1 MPDFCLDED
10 LLREMYAYCRQD
22 VEVERLGARASQP
35 LTEEEFAAF
44 IANEKINDAGLY
56 VDVKFADAAGNY
68 AEQEVAQISD
78 ELSRLTDGQVT
89 SPRQYQRLK
98 DLLLPYAEQDDR
110 IQDAMTVKTKD
121 RRTGEETSKTALD
134 RDARRKL
141 LELVEADPEI
151 LPEDVVAI
159 IHLIDEAGR
168 SSVHKFNA
176 MVARSGHAGRV
187 QGAYMF
193 SGAGQTGRFSSV
205 GLQVHN
211 FPRRCA
217 KDPEQV
223 RDDVIKGRGLDDV
236 MDTLASML
244 RPSIM
249 APEGHQ
255 FVCGDW
261 SAIEAR
267 ILPWLTDTPG
277 GREVLDVFAGNDADP
292 DAPDIYMV
300 EYAKAYNKRPEDVSK
315 DERAIGKVLV
325 LALGYQGGY
334 RALQAMAR
342 SYQVSM
348 PDEEADV
355 LKDLW
360 RANNPWAVDFWSD
373 LQHQAIQA
381 VQHPGI
387 QYDVGR
393 LTYYRPDDAAS
404 TPLYCFLPSGRPLAY
419 PFPRVDVDE
428 DHPRQPLVLSAIKAT
443 WKPKRGESEWPRVN
457 LYGGLL
463 AENATQGV
471 GACVLRAAMVD
482 LVERDWPVVGHTH
495 DELLLEVP
503 DDEVDEATEEL
514 RLAMTDLPAWTE
526 GLPMAAEIW
535 SGRRY
540 RK

>member
-1 MPDFCLDED
+1 MPDFCMDED
-10 LLREMYAYCRQD
+10 LLREMYAYCRRD
-22 VEVERLGARASQP
+22 VEVERLAAKASQP
-35 LTEEEFAAF
+35 LTDAEFASFVA
-44 IANEKINDAGLY
+44 AEKINDAGLH
-56 VDVKFADAAGNY
+56 VDVEFADAAGNY
-68 AEQEVAQISD
+68 AEQEVQQISD
-78 ELSRLTDGQVT
+78 ELSRLTDGEVT

-98 DLLLPYAEQDDR
+98 NLLLPYAEQDDR
-110 IQDAMTVKTKD
+110 IQDAMTVTKKD

-141 LELVEADPEI
+141 LELVEADPDI
-151 LPEDVVAI
+151 LPDDVVEVI
-159 IHLIDEAGR
+159 NLIDEAGR

-176 MVARSGHAGRV
+176 MVSRSGDAGRV

-217 KDPEQV
+217 QDPDQV
-223 RDDVIKGRGLDDV
+223 RDDVIKGRGLDNV

-244 RPSIM
+244 RPSIV
-249 APEGHQ
+249 APDGYT

-267 ILPWLTDTPG
+267 ILPWLTDSHG
-277 GREVLDVFAGNDADP
+277 GQEVLDVFNTNDADP
-292 DAPDIYMV
+292 DLPDIYKV
-300 EYAKAYNKRPEDVSK
+300 EYGKAYGKPAADVTKS
-315 DERAIGKVLV
+315 ERAIGKVLV

-334 RALQAMAR
+334 RAFQAMAR
-342 SYQVSM
+342 AYQVSM
-348 PDEEADV
+348 PDEEAEG
-355 LKDLW
+355 LKEIW
-360 RANNPWAVDFWSD
+360 RANNPWAVEFWYD
-373 LQHQAIQA
+373 LQNAAMDA
-381 VQHPGI
+381 VRYPGSE
-387 QYDVGR
+387 QRVGR
-393 LTYYRPDDAAS
+393 LTYYKPDTNPS

-419 PFPRVDVDE
+419 PFARIDIDE
-428 DHPRQPLVLSAIKAT
+428 DHPNRPDVLSAIKAT
-443 WKPKRGESEWPRVN
+443 WKPKRGENEWPRIN

-471 GACVLRAAMVD
+471 GACVLRAAMAD

-495 DELLLEVP
+495 DELLLEVE
-503 DDEVDEATEEL
+503 DSEVDEATEEL

-526 GLPMAAEIW
+526 GLPMAVEIW